1 MPDDEQCEQSGI
13 TVVNTGFQHN
23 DMRDTGPDAAKSS
36 IQSMLDKFLDE
47 SDKSGALKP
56 VSTKVPD
63 ILTASPGPVPLSV
76 PLASNPAPKNK
87 PITN

>member
-1 MPDDEQCEQSGI
+1 MPDDEQCEQAGI

-56 VSTKVPD
+56 VPTKVPD
-63 ILTASPGPVPLSV
+63 ILTASPGRCRCPCRWPAIRHAPSKPV
-76 PLASNPAPKNK
+76 
-87 PITN
+87 TN